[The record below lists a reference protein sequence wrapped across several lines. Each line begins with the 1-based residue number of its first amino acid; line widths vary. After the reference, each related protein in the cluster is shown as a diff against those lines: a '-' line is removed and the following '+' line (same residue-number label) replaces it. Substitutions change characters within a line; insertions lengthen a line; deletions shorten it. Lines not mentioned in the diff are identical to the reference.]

1 MAKTEYLLNRE
12 VERVLAALTPVNALV
27 MRVMLHT
34 GLRVGD
40 ALNLKFPLREQM
52 WITEQKTG
60 KRRHIGL
67 PRPLI
72 DEIGRQAR
80 YYIPQH
86 LRRYI
91 NAEPPRGMAPLWAF
105 PSPRDF
111 ERHRTRQ
118 AVWKDVKRAA
128 RAFRLPANAGTH
140 SARKIYAVGL
150 LRKYG
155 DLERVRRALNHSD
168 DSVTAIYAMADRLL
182 EARLEKSRKR
192 KLVVDR

>member
-40 ALNLKFPLREQM
+40 ALNLTFPLREQM

-105 PSPRDF
+105 PSPRDHT
-111 ERHRTRQ
+111 RHRTRQ

-182 EARLEKSRKR
+182 EARLEKSSKR

>member
-40 ALNLKFPLREQM
+40 ALNLTFPLREQM

-105 PSPRDF
+105 PSPRDHK
-111 ERHRTRQ
+111 RHRTRQ

-140 SARKIYAVGL
+140 SARKIYAVSL